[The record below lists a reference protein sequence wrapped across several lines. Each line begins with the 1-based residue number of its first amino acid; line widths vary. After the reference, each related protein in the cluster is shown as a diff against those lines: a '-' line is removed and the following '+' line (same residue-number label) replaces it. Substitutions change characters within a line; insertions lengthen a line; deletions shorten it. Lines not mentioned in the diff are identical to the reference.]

1 MKTIWSIVS
10 FLAVVHLLA
19 LVTFAVWLW
28 HSDRLD
34 GARVQ
39 QVRELFSMT
48 IPEAQVAAKRAQTQ
62 VKAELAERKEVAF
75 RADPPFSSAAA
86 IEIGSQVTRHTNQ
99 EIRRLEDTKR
109 RRLAQLAESQR
120 LFEEQEAASKARVE
134 RWEET
139 AAAEVSRKTDEQ
151 FAKTV
156 KLLES
161 LSPKQA
167 KQKIVELLNT
177 GKADQAVAYLNA
189 MKPRSAAKVL
199 GAFKTNAEN
208 KLATELLEQL
218 RTFGLPADGPDNA
231 GNADAS
237 PDTE

>member
-10 FLAVVHLLA
+10 FLAVVHMLA
-19 LVTFAVWLW
+19 LATFAVWLW

-48 IPEAQVAAKRAQTQ
+48 IPEAQVAAKRAETQ
-62 VKAELAERKEVAF
+62 VKAELAERKELAF

-86 IEIGSQVTRHTNQ
+86 IELGSQVTRHTDQ
-99 EIRRLEDTKR
+99 EIRRLEDAKQ

-151 FAKTV
+151 VAKTV

-161 LSPKQA
+161 LPPKQA
-167 KQKIVELLNT
+167 KQKIVELAST
-177 GKADQAVAYLNA
+177 GKTDQAVAYLNA
-189 MKPRSAAKVL
+189 MKPRLAAKVL
-199 GAFKTNAEN
+199 GAFKTAAEN
-208 KLATELLEQL
+208 KLATDLLEQL
-218 RTFGLPADGPDNA
+218 RTFGLPADGPDDA
-231 GNADAS
+231 GNADAA
-237 PDTE
+237 PNTD

>member
-1 MKTIWSIVS
+1 MKTIWNIVS

-19 LVTFAVWLW
+19 LATFAVWLW

-39 QVRELFSMT
+39 RVRELFSMT

-62 VKAELAERKEVAF
+62 VKAELEERNEVAL

-86 IEIGSQVTRHTNQ
+86 IEIGSQVTRHTEQ
-99 EIRRLEDTKR
+99 EIRRLEDAKQ

-134 RWEET
+134 LWEKT

-151 FAKTV
+151 FTKTV

-161 LSPKQA
+161 LPPKQA
-167 KQKIVELLNT
+167 KQKIVELLSR
-177 GKADQAVAYLNA
+177 GKTDQAVAYLNA
-189 MKPRSAAKVL
+189 MKPRVAAKVL
-199 GAFKTNAEN
+199 GAFKTDAEN

-218 RTFGLPADGPDNA
+218 TTFGLPADDLDDA

-237 PDTE
+237 PDTK

>member
-1 MKTIWSIVS
+1 MKTIWNIVS

-19 LVTFAVWLW
+19 LATFAVWLW

-62 VKAELAERKEVAF
+62 VKAELEERKEMAF

-86 IEIGSQVTRHTNQ
+86 IEIGSQVTRHTEQ
-99 EIRRLEDTKR
+99 EIRRLEDAKQ

-120 LFEEQEAASKARVE
+120 LFEEEEAASKARVE
-134 RWEET
+134 LWEKT
-139 AAAEVSRKTDEQ
+139 AAAEWKRQEDEQ
-151 FAKTV
+151 FAKAV

-161 LSPKQA
+161 QQPKQSKA
-167 KQKIVELLNT
+167 MIVELVGA
-177 GKADQAVAYLNA
+177 GKMDQAVAYINA
-189 MKPRSAAKVL
+189 MDERKSKKL
-199 GAFKTNAEN
+199 IGAFKTPIEQ

-218 RTFGLPADGPDNA
+218 RTFGLPADDPDDA